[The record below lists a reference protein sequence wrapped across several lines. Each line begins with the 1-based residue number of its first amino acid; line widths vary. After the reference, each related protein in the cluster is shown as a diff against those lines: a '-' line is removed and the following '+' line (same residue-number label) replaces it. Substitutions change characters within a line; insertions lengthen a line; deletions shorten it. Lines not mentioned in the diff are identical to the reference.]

1 MGQRRMR
8 ELQWLQEYVQLPHFA
23 DEFGFSM
30 RGHRVK
36 TADIVTFTTTLI
48 AGASFIIFDVIGSSE

>member
-1 MGQRRMR
+1 MK

-48 AGASFIIFDVIGSSE
+48 AGASFIIFDVIGNS